1 MRISVIMAVYNGEVS
16 IAEAIESILNQ
27 TYKDFEFIIID
38 DGSKDNSYDIIK
50 KYAIKDNR
58 IRLLHNLTN
67 MGLTKTLNR
76 AIKLS
81 KSDFIA
87 RQDHDDISLPERLE
101 IQLNFL
107 DNNSQYAFCG
117 SDIKIKQ
124 RGKSFI
130 KNFTFNEIKRNL
142 IVENCFAH
150 PSILIRR
157 SVFEKYGYYNEKY
170 IYGQD
175 YELWCRLIYKIRLKA
190 INLNKKLIIFNK
202 PSFNQI
208 LETNKR
214 KFIIQMKNGMMSAIT
229 YLRYAENKFGGI
241 KAIFLYII
249 NSCYSIFYPER
260 SKVIK

>member
-1 MRISVIMAVYNGEVS
+1 MEVEKFLRISVILAVYNGEVS

-38 DGSKDNSYDIIK
+38 DGSKDSSYDIIK

-76 AIKLS
+76 AIKL
-81 KSDFIA
+81 
-87 RQDHDDISLPERLE
+87 
-101 IQLNFL
+101 
-107 DNNSQYAFCG
+107 
-117 SDIKIKQ
+117 
-124 RGKSFI
+124 
-130 KNFTFNEIKRNL
+130 
-142 IVENCFAH
+142 
-150 PSILIRR
+150 
-157 SVFEKYGYYNEKY
+157 
-170 IYGQD
+170 
-175 YELWCRLIYKIRLKA
+175 YKIRLKA

-202 PSFNQI
+202 PSLNQM
-208 LETNKR
+208 LETYKR
-214 KFIIQMKNGMMSAIT
+214 KFIIQMKNGMVSAIT

-249 NSCYSIFYPER
+249 NSCYSIFYPKR